1 MWASLLTT
9 AAGALTG
16 GGGNS
21 GTGGAVAPQSS
32 AQDFSH
38 DGDSMAT
45 IGGIS
50 IGKQSEIDFS
60 NPVVM
65 GGALFGLV
73 AVSAVVITLVKS

>member
-1 MWASLLTT
+1 MWANLLTT

-21 GTGGAVAPQSS
+21 GGGGAVAPQST
-32 AQDFSH
+32 DFSH

-45 IGGIS
+45 IGGIN

-73 AVSAVVITLVKS
+73 AISAVVITLVKS